1 MSAAMDLTTSS
12 IGSELFNVVS
22 FHILLLIRGADD
34 DTGGKGLSVVTSQEG
49 NNLIKCFAL
58 MLAGVAADADAD
70 DDDDED
76 ENNQDVGSTR

>member
-1 MSAAMDLTTSS
+1 MDLTTSS

-70 DDDDED
+70 DDEDED